1 MASLSKYQMIPK
13 DPFQKR
19 PNQLKESCDKAPREF
34 ADGDGNLELTII
46 RGMLY
51 KDTEIF
57 GKMDPYVAIIYNN
70 LIYKTQVA

>member
-19 PNQLKESCDKAPREF
+19 PNQLKESYDKPSRKF
-34 ADGDGNLELTII
+34 ADGDGTLELTII

-51 KDTEIF
+51 KDTELF
-57 GKMDPYVAIIYNN
+57 GKMDPYVAVVYNN
-70 LIYKTQVA
+70 FIYKTQVA